1 MSERTAFI
9 LSSRHR
15 QSGAALLMGLVLLL
29 IMTLLGISSMR
40 NTTLQERMAGAL
52 HEQNL
57 ALQAAESALRAGE
70 EALSTN
76 VTLDFT
82 QTGWYD
88 SNESED
94 RPDWKNNGAD
104 SGETGTGVVTYKPED
119 VDWTNAP
126 EYFVERIPVVA
137 ADSSQGSSMA
147 LGDGTVNTEYDMYR
161 IVARGFGNNTRSVVV
176 IESTYRR

>member
-1 MSERTAFI
+1 MTFLA
-9 LSSRHR
+9 LSHFPR
-15 QSGAALLMGLVLLL
+15 QRQQGAALLMGLVLLL

-40 NTTLQERMAGAL
+40 STTLQERMAGAM
-52 HEQNL
+52 HDQNL

-70 EALSTN
+70 KELVGT

-94 RPDWKNNGAD
+94 RPDWKNNATDTTHVGK
-104 SGETGTGVVTYKPED
+104 GVVTYEPD
-119 VDWTNAP
+119 YVDWINFP
-126 EYFVERIPVVA
+126 QYFVERIPVVA
-137 ADSSQGSSMA
+137 ADSSQGGSMA

-176 IESTYRR
+176 VESTYRR